1 VDRGLR
7 RAGSRKAPGSVQRQL
22 ASRLS
27 RLTVLF
33 ALLTGCDSAPA
44 PTASAPQE
52 APVVVQAPQF
62 AAPAPPAPPGAAKP
76 MPLATPEADVA
87 REVASSTQTAKGKY
101 EVNIFTQPASA
112 YFTVKDQVVF
122 QVQIPK
128 AMQIYD
134 LTKGRKPT
142 SHDEFMAEII
152 GRNGIKLPEL
162 LPDHRYVYDPKRGE
176 LMVEKPM

>member
-1 VDRGLR
+1 VER
-7 RAGSRKAPGSVQRQL
+7 RH

-27 RLTVLF
+27 FLTLLI

-44 PTASAPQE
+44 PTSSAPPE
-52 APVVVQAPQF
+52 APIVVQAPKF
-62 AAPAPPAPPGAAKP
+62 AEPAPPPTPGAAKP
-76 MPLATPEADVA
+76 NPVATPDADVV

-101 EVNIFTQPASA
+101 EVNVFTQPASA

-142 SHDEFMAEII
+142 SHEEFMAEII

-162 LPDHRYVYDPKRGE
+162 LPDHKYVYDPKQGE
-176 LMVEKPM
+176 LMVEKPR